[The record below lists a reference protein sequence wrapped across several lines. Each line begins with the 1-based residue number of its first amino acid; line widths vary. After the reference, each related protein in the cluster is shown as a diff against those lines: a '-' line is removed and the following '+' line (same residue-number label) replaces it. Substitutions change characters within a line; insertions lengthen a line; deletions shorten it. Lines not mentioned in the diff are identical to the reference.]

1 MSKNKHII
9 TALDLSRQL
18 FTWDPKLHK
27 DVFTR
32 HLRNHLEQTRLSTT
46 ERAEVL
52 NIMEN
57 IMYVVTDKKRYVSIE
72 NTIRDNDQD
81 TIRESSDN
89 SMERIY
95 DLKTN
100 KNGPYFRDDWKT
112 SQPKKEISDELLQL
126 KIRLHEEIM
135 VVKNDIKLC
144 KDFIK
149 INFEDPLTTRSL
161 GNTQRS
167 TAARRWS
174 DAGKR
179 LGYTPRKARTASSAS
194 STSLASKPKSA
205 TLPRSLSSSSLSLA
219 SKSSVRRRGSTTS
232 LLEELQKSD
241 NKPEVCVLL
250 GDSTLDQISQ
260 KRLVG
265 DNTKSVESFCK
276 SHYTIETGFEKL
288 TDFVIENPNTDV
300 VSVVILLGA
309 NNLEQRV
316 TPPAELA
323 LLMLNSIR
331 NLLKRITGQVY
342 VYSLFPRLDSAM
354 MDRNTTHFNNQL
366 ANGLFQAR
374 LSRVV
379 FQQNIIPREAKLFQS
394 DGRTLAG
401 AGLNKLMR
409 SVRKNL
415 ANER

>member
-72 NTIRDNDQD
+72 DTIRDNDQEA
-81 TIRESSDN
+81 ILESSAE

-100 KNGPYFRDDWKT
+100 KQGQYFRDDWKS
-112 SQPKKEISDELLQL
+112 SQPKKEMSDELLQL

-161 GNTQRS
+161 NTAQRS
-167 TAARRWS
+167 MRRNS
-174 DAGKR
+174 DASKR
-179 LGYTPRKARTASSAS
+179 LGYTPKSARAASSAS
-194 STSLASKPKSA
+194 ISSLASKKKSA
-205 TLPRSLSSSSLSLA
+205 TLPRSFSSSSLSLT
-219 SKSSVRRRGSTTS
+219 SKSGVRRRGSTTS

-241 NKPEVCVLL
+241 MRPEVCVLL
-250 GDSTLDQISQ
+250 GDSTLDQITQ
-260 KRLVG
+260 KRLVA
-265 DNTKSVESFCK
+265 DNTKLVESFCK

-288 TDFVIENPNTDV
+288 TDFVIDNPNTDV
-300 VSVVILLGA
+300 VSVCILLGA
-309 NNLEQRV
+309 NNLDQRT
-316 TPPAELA
+316 TPPGEVA
-323 LLMLNSIR
+323 LLMLNSVR

-342 VYSLFPRLDSAM
+342 VYALLPRIDNAT
-354 MDRNTTHFNNQL
+354 MDRSTTHFNNQL
-366 ANGLFQAR
+366 ASGLFQAR
-374 LSRVV
+374 MSRVV

-409 SVRKNL
+409 SVRKSL

>member
-81 TIRESSDN
+81 AIRESSAD

-100 KNGPYFRDDWKT
+100 KNGQYFRDDWKT
-112 SQPKKEISDELLQL
+112 SQPRKEISDELLQL

-161 GNTQRS
+161 NNTQRS
-167 TAARRWS
+167 MAARRWS

-179 LGYTPRKARTASSAS
+179 LGVSPRKARTASSAS

-205 TLPRSLSSSSLSLA
+205 SLPRSLSSSSLSLA

-260 KRLVG
+260 KRLVA
-265 DNTKSVESFCK
+265 DNTKKVESFCK

-309 NNLEQRV
+309 NNLDQRT

-323 LLMLNSIR
+323 LLMLNSVR

-342 VYSLFPRLDSAM
+342 VYSLFPRLDSAS

-374 LSRVV
+374 MSRVV

-409 SVRKNL
+409 NVRKNL
-415 ANER
+415 ANDR